1 MGSTLTGKEYYFM
14 KIWITRHGQTR
25 LNKMRMMQ
33 GLTDEPLNET
43 GIRQAKEARKRIGNV
58 HFDAVYASPLDRAVK
73 TGAYIGGV
81 KPEDVIIDQ
90 RLIETDFGKYEKR
103 KYYLMGPAM
112 TLYWAFPEIF
122 PAPVG
127 VESVESLVRR
137 SSDFLKELEK
147 KGCGKVL
154 VACHGGIMRALC
166 GYLADRKNGICWR
179 PKPHNCEI
187 RVFESDSGGHR
198 YLGKK

>member
-1 MGSTLTGKEYYFM
+1 ME
-14 KIWITRHGQTR
+14 IWITRHGQTN
-25 LNKMRMMQ
+25 LNKAHLMQ

-43 GIRQAKEARKRIGNV
+43 GILQAQEARERIGEV
-58 HFDAVYASPLDRAVK
+58 RFDAVYASPLQRAV
-73 TGAYIGGV
+73 
-81 KPEDVIIDQ
+81 
-90 RLIETDFGKYEKR
+90 R
-103 KYYLMGPAM
+103 KYWMLGPAM

-122 PAPVG
+122 PAPAG
-127 VESVESLVRR
+127 VETVESLVRR